1 MKLDTRLYFL
11 KDPFLYIP
19 LFLFLGGLGMIIK
32 NEQPKAKATTKES
45 VTAVKKDTTEWRK
58 QYYEHLYHSTP
69 NTTVQHI
76 SGKVSK

>member
-32 NEQPKAKATTKES
+32 NEQPKAKVTTKEV
-45 VTAVKKDTTEWRK
+45 VTAVKTDTIWK
-58 QYYEHLYHSTP
+58 Q
-69 NTTVQHI
+69 
-76 SGKVSK
+76 

>member
-32 NEQPKAKATTKES
+32 NEQPKAIINGF
-45 VTAVKKDTTEWRK
+45 
-58 QYYEHLYHSTP
+58 YHSTP

>member
-32 NEQPKAKATTKES
+32 NEQPKAKVTTKEV
-45 VTAVKKDTTEWRK
+45 VTNVKSDTTECIENKGRF
-58 QYYEHLYHSTP
+58 LY
-69 NTTVQHI
+69 NT
-76 SGKVSK
+76 K

>member
-32 NEQPKAKATTKES
+32 NEQPKAKVTTKKV
-45 VTAVKKDTTEWRK
+45 VTAVKSDTTECRENK
-58 QYYEHLYHSTP
+58 GRFLY
-69 NTTVQHI
+69 NT
-76 SGKVSK
+76 K